1 MPFLADVVSFVRPYF
16 ESESDAAW
24 LFDYDVL
31 IAHGYRRDGK
41 RVIGPPSWPGGSPPR
56 LGAQS
61 SESSKAS
68 AGSAG
73 SSGGGGTI
81 SPAEARRQID
91 VASTYED
98 WEAEVRRE
106 DFWDLCQERRAWM
119 LGEVLA
125 DGVIASARHR
135 EVVRRLVAKD
145 EAEVALWSEV
155 DIRADYSPAEVGE
168 G

>member
-1 MPFLADVVSFVRPYF
+1 MAWGITAALGCPVVGVEQGLGRVCGVIRGRRHDLA
-16 ESESDAAW
+16 
-24 LFDYDVL
+24 
-31 IAHGYRRDGK
+31 
-41 RVIGPPSWPGGSPPR
+41 
-56 LGAQS
+56 
-61 SESSKAS
+61 
-68 AGSAG
+68 
-73 SSGGGGTI
+73 
-81 SPAEARRQID
+81 AEARRQID